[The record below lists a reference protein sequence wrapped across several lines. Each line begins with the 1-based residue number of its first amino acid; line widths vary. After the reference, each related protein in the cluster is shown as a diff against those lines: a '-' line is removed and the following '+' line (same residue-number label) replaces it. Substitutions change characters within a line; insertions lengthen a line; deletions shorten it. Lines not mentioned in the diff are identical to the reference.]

1 MGIVPY
7 DDVLAYVGSYRNG
20 HGDVAPVDVNGVIH
34 LMLAAVDNL
43 REHMIDADLE
53 QLADAVSASQ
63 RETLIRFGAFLERKG
78 SSVRS

>member
-1 MGIVPY
+1 MSNLRY

-20 HGDVAPVDVNGVIH
+20 HGDVAPFDVNGVIH

-53 QLADAVSASQ
+53 QFAESVSAPQ
-63 RETLIRFGAFLERKG
+63 REALIRFAEYLKRDP
-78 SSVRS
+78 SAQS